1 METNRWCQTCGEVIV
16 LKNKFGRD
24 RVHAMYCSSSCAAK
38 MNGILSPKRGKTVR
52 YPVERDSNG
61 FYVNC
66 VQCSGPRGSEHNRV
80 FCSSDCRDSFWDY
93 EISLRSGRTAKKT
106 GKCVTCGTAIQSTST
121 WCRLCFSSA
130 LRSPIANK
138 CVDCGTDIKRYSTR
152 CTSCH
157 HETMRGITPKRG
169 GNIGAKKNQCIDC
182 GKEIGRTS
190 KRCYDCYH
198 EYRRDRSLDLWL
210 NGASSFSSPNPCI
223 LPVGIRKYLLEESEY
238 ACSKCQFNTMHEDG
252 SCILEINHI
261 DGDPTNH
268 IRHNLEVL
276 CPNCHAL
283 TPNFRSRNK
292 GKGRLSRSKA

>member
-1 METNRWCQTCGEVIV
+1 
-16 LKNKFGRD
+16 
-24 RVHAMYCSSSCAAK
+24 MYCSSSCAAK

-80 FCSSDCRDSFWDY
+80 FCSQECRISFWDY
-93 EISLRSGRTAKKT
+93 EMSLRSGGTVKKT
-106 GKCVTCGTAIQSTST
+106 GKCISCGVATQPTST
-121 WCRLCFSSA
+121 WCRPCFA
-130 LRSPIANK
+130 ETLRKPIDK
-138 CVDCGTDIKRYSTR
+138 RCIDCGSSVDRYSTR

-157 HETMRGITPKRG
+157 HESIRGVPQQRISSTPS
-169 GNIGAKKNQCIDC
+169 KKNHCVGC
-182 GKEIGRTS
+182 GKAVGRTS
-190 KRCYDCYH
+190 KRCYDCHH

-210 NGASSFSSPNPCI
+210 GGASSFGSPNPCI
-223 LPVGIRKYLLEESEY
+223 LPVGIRRYLLEEAAYS
-238 ACSKCQFNTMHEDG
+238 CTKCGFNTMHEDG
-252 SCILEINHI
+252 TYILEINHI

-268 IRHNLEVL
+268 IRSNLEVL